1 MNLLAAIRRYLD
13 NVNHSRQILGEIR
26 EGIAKHGC
34 HILYKMD
41 LETFFSDEPRTDENM
56 RLLVE
61 KFGADYGFKVQLSVK
76 QMTALFRPS
85 TPV

>member
-1 MNLLAAIRRYLD
+1 MVLKDDVDALA
-13 NVNHSRQILGEIR
+13 GKIR

-34 HILYKMD
+34 HILYKKD

-61 KFGADYGFKVQLSVK
+61 KFGADYRFKVQLSVK
-76 QMTALFRPS
+76 QMTALFRDS
-85 TPV
+85 TPA

>member
-1 MNLLAAIRRYLD
+1 MVLKDDVDALAKK
-13 NVNHSRQILGEIR
+13 IR